1 MKKVLGPLLGLLL
14 LAGIGAAV
22 IYSANEQSLSRST
35 VEVSGLIGSEKRDF
49 FDDLRVQ
56 ERLKALGLI
65 VKYRKAGSRQIGTSF
80 NLGEYD
86 FAFPAGL
93 PAAELILRNYK
104 QGKSFSPFF
113 SPMAVA
119 TWRPIADVLVSN
131 AMAKKHDGYYT
142 LDMGAYMRALGQD
155 MRWRDLKD
163 NKVFA
168 VNKFLLINTTD
179 IRKSN
184 SAAMYLALASY
195 VLNDSQVVQDD
206 AQMQRVLP
214 KAIELFKR
222 LGYVESSSAAPF
234 ENFLIMG
241 MGKTPMVMIYEQ
253 QFIQQASLRDGSITK
268 DMVLMYPEPSLYT
281 KHTLIGLSE
290 GGNRLG
296 EVLES
301 DPRLLELAIEHG
313 LRNANTAYFREFVK
327 SHDISVAPTL
337 VNVVDPPSYEVLENM
352 IQAIEKSY

>member
-1 MKKVLGPLLGLLL
+1 MKKLMGPLLGVVLLV
-14 LAGIGAAV
+14 GIGAAV
-22 IYSANEQSLSRST
+22 IYSANKETLNRRT

-49 FDDLRVQ
+49 FDDPRVQ
-56 ERLKALGLI
+56 QRLHELGLI

-119 TWRPIADVLVSN
+119 SWRPIADLLVAN
-131 AMAKKHDGYYT
+131 GMAKKHEGYYT
-142 LDMGAYMRALGQD
+142 LDMNAYIKAFSQD
-155 MRWRDLKD
+155 LRWRDLK
-163 NKVFA
+163 NNTAFPVSKY
-168 VNKFLLINTTD
+168 FLIGTTD

-184 SAAMYLALASY
+184 SAAMYLALTSY
-195 VLNDSQVVQDD
+195 VLNDNQVVQD
-206 AQMQRVLP
+206 AEQMQRVLP
-214 KAIELFKR
+214 QLTELFKR

-234 ENFLIMG
+234 ENYLVMG

-253 QFIQQASLRDGSITK
+253 QFIYQAALGDGSVTPQ
-268 DMVLMYPEPSLYT
+268 MVLMYPVPSLFT

-301 DPRLLELAIEHG
+301 DPKLLELAVEHG
-313 LRNANTAYFREFVK
+313 LRNSNTAYFRQFVK
-327 SHDISVAPTL
+327 SHNVGVAPML
-337 VNVVDPPSYEVLENM
+337 VNVVDPPSYEILENM
-352 IQAIEKSY
+352 IQAIEKAY